1 MTDFVYQGL
10 CPVTGE
16 VLTLPRTP
24 AAEDAARKLMGE
36 LGEIPEGKMFGV
48 LLVEGGVL
56 KAFSGHGEAEGWA
69 PSLRIRELPGERET
83 LARLAELKTL
93 LQELKARPEWSE
105 LEAQEAHWRQAR
117 AGLNQRLRIGK
128 ELRAERRM
136 AEDPERLASESRADS
151 HERHHFKR
159 REAHALGPLRARVA
173 ELEGQRLEWVRERRR
188 LSRELQAR
196 LHAEAQVFPF
206 QGEPWSLASLFPG
219 GPPTGVGECCAPKL
233 LHHAAVHGLRP
244 LGLAEFWWGPS
255 KSGREPGQFYTA
267 CEARCQP
274 LLGPLLSGLHP
285 PLRILAEN
293 ERWLAVDKPPGVLSV
308 PGRESW
314 NRDSVLTRL
323 KARYPELLVVH
334 RLDLE
339 TSGVLLFARTAQA
352 QRDLQRL
359 FEERQVEKVYEAVLE
374 GVPAEAGTVTLRLGP
389 DPARPG
395 RYRVDPEGK
404 EAITDYRRLEGPRVE
419 LRPRTG
425 RSHQLRVHTSAG
437 LGLPI
442 VGDPLYGQPGP
453 RLLLHCRRLVVE
465 GVGLE
470 ADVPF

>member
-1 MTDFVYQGL
+1 MH
-10 CPVTGE
+10 
-16 VLTLPRTP
+16 
-24 AAEDAARKLMGE
+24 E

-48 LLVEGGVL
+48 LLVEGGGVL
-56 KAFSGHGEAEGWA
+56 KATSGHEEREGWV
-69 PSLRIRELPGERET
+69 PCLRIGELPGERET

-93 LQELKARPEWSE
+93 LQELKGRPEWSE
-105 LEAQEAHWRQAR
+105 LTEQEAHWRRAR

-128 ELRAERRM
+128 ELRAERRLR
-136 AEDPERLASESRADS
+136 EDPERLASESRADS
-151 HERHHFKR
+151 HERHHFKE
-159 REAHALGPLRARVA
+159 REAHVLEPLRAGVA
-173 ELEGQRLEWVRERRR
+173 ELERQRLEWVRERRR

-196 LHAEAQVFPF
+196 MHAEAQVFPF

-244 LGLAEFWWGPS
+244 LALAEFWWGPARA
-255 KSGREPGQFYTA
+255 GRQPGQVYRA

-285 PLRILAEN
+285 PLRILEEN

-323 KARYPELLVVH
+323 KARYPELLAVH

-352 QRDLQRL
+352 QRELHRL

-374 GVPAEAGTVTLRLGP
+374 GVPPESGTIALSLGP

-404 EAITDYRRLEGPRVE
+404 EAITGYRRLEGPRVE
-419 LRPRTG
+419 LLPRTG
-425 RSHQLRVHTSAG
+425 RSHQLRVHMADG

-465 GVGLE
+465 GVSLE
-470 ADVPF
+470 ASVPF